1 MFEMCKQHICVL
13 GCFFVSVTSAFNR
26 SFFEAK
32 AAHPKNNKHTI
43 TPLCHDKSAFD
54 VVEVEQSRVT
64 TAQRGRRYLLSE
76 HTLLT
81 GAVLF
86 GETAAAGGTSPL
98 FDLFQSLWGLDTV
111 TPRKPIGLQLG
122 LGSW

>member
-1 MFEMCKQHICVL
+1 MRIIVL
-13 GCFFVSVTSAFNR
+13 FI
-26 SFFEAK
+26 SFCFEAK

-43 TPLCHDKSAFD
+43 TPLCNDKSAFD
-54 VVEVEQSRVT
+54 VVEAERVT

-76 HTLLT
+76 HTRLT

-98 FDLFQSLWGLDTV
+98 FDLFRSLCGLDTV

-122 LGSW
+122 LGRVKIS